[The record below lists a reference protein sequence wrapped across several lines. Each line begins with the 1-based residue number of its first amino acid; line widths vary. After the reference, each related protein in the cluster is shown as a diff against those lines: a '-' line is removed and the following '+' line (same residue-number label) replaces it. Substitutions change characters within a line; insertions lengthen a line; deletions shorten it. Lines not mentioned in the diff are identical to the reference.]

1 LAGTLDHGSDHEA
14 IIEGSEED
22 SWDSAVD
29 NGVPVDKE
37 ERVAWAERKKR
48 HEERIAKTR
57 VETKTAAVT
66 SSKAARQSKR
76 DVSIAS
82 AVAKEKRELAME
94 VQTMRDESFAAVMK
108 DTTVRKLAGLKEL
121 AQQGADH
128 KMKLQEAREHAA
140 SLRARQ
146 HALDEKVDRLAARY
160 VTSGKFS
167 PGKAQ
172 DVAEAR
178 YAAEAV
184 ELKAFAAEDA
194 FKKK

>member
-1 LAGTLDHGSDHEA
+1 VVALGGTLAYISPGT
-14 IIEGSEED
+14 
-22 SWDSAVD
+22 SAY
-29 NGVPVDKE
+29 
-37 ERVAWAERKKR
+37 WAECLIPIQVCSSLSHTRNL
-48 HEERIAKTR
+48 TR
-57 VETKTAAVT
+57 VYLVYFPYIIT
-66 SSKAARQSKR
+66 AARQSKR
-76 DVSIAS
+76 DVSIA
-82 AVAKEKRELAME
+82 VAKEKRELAME
-94 VQTMRDESFAAVMK
+94 IQTMRDESFAAVMK

-128 KMKLQEAREHAA
+128 KMKLQQAREHAA

-172 DVAEAR
+172 DEAEAR

-184 ELKAFAAEDA
+184 EPLRPIHIGGNEHIDA
-194 FKKK
+194 HESAPTNE